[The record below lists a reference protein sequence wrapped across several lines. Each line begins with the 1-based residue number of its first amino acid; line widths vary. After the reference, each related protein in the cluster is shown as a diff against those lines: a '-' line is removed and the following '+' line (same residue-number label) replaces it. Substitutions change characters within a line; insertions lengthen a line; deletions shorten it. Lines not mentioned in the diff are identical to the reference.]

1 MKRVMGWC
9 CVILGLL
16 LAVYPVGWMFETL
29 GSDLQEEAGAPLDM
43 TAMVVSVLIG
53 GGLVWGGWS
62 LLRTAGAS
70 MAAVKRLLGWCC
82 VILGLLPAV
91 YPPAFVL
98 ELLIARIQGD
108 GWSPRQHV
116 SVGAQRAARWW
127 TDFAGW
133 SLLRSAR
140 RSKTEPPPR
149 VDIT

>member
-82 VILGLLPAV
+82 VILGLLPAL

-108 GWSPRQHV
+108 AGPHANMSALV
-116 SVGAQRAARWW
+116 LSALLGGGLIS
-127 TDFAGW
+127 AGW

-140 RSKTEPPPR
+140 RSKIEPPPR